1 MNIETKTQKTTI
13 KMRKKV
19 ILALVL
25 LILLVALVFLLIM
38 VLFKA
43 LFRGEFPYLW
53 MLGLTLVV
61 GIIEAVKNN

>member
-1 MNIETKTQKTTI
+1 
-13 KMRKKV
+13 MRKKV

-43 LFRGEFPYLW
+43 LFRGEFPYWW
-53 MLGLTLVV
+53 MLGLALVV

>member
-1 MNIETKTQKTTI
+1 
-13 KMRKKV
+13 MRKKV

-53 MLGLTLVV
+53 MLGLVLVV